1 VVRRYLTNL
10 PIRFKILGLTVMI
23 VLIVI
28 LPTLVFVTFQALTF
42 AENDLKR
49 QSQTLLNILESDVD
63 AVLDANDPAKASVML
78 KTLEKFGEVENAAI
92 YHHSG
97 GNKYETLA
105 QYNKTQTSN
114 LEFSFDLDFI
124 RRQSGNIFNFKNY
137 QYAYKI
143 VERNGVV
150 KGAIL
155 IRLNKDT
162 LNKEL
167 WRITLN
173 SSALVLALLLLAGF
187 IAQVIERRISRP
199 IAQLAEVT
207 NQITQEGDYSVQV
220 RYDSKDEIGRLYQSF
235 NRLLVRTNNQNQ
247 KIQELNQSLDQKI
260 QERVAELT
268 RAKEEAD
275 RRTKEA
281 EQARAT
287 AEALTLELERKV
299 KYDHTLARL
308 TEVMQS
314 QSTQNIEKWGD
325 HVLFHIIQQIN
336 GLQGAIYAADEDR
349 EGGEVRVRL
358 LSTYAFEIKQMLKKV
373 MKAGDG
379 LTGEVAKTKKMIYLD
394 NLPEGYLKAT
404 SALGEANAR
413 YLLIMPLIA
422 EDQIQGILEL
432 ASFHPFS
439 QDDISMLQNVSE
451 NIAYALLIVK
461 NKDNI
466 ERLLNETRQK
476 NNMLLLQEEQLKL
489 KINELEATQSEMR
502 RVEQELRHSEESLRS
517 LNENLEN
524 LVQART
530 RELQQ
535 TLENLQSTQAQL
547 VQSEKMASLGQLI
560 AGIAHEINTP
570 IGAIKASAGNIDDML
585 PSVTDEL
592 PGYMQEM
599 NQEQKAIFRQLL
611 EIGYRGEKTMT
622 SKEERAKRKELTQ
635 ILTEAGVQNADSIA
649 RNLVEL
655 GITEIKPEYQAFLN
669 APHAE
674 QWVNVMLKI
683 CHLKLNLSN
692 IQVASDKTKKIVFAL
707 KSYAYKQSDDHATPT
722 DVVASMDVIL
732 TLYSSQMKQG
742 IELVRNFEDNLPL
755 VPTFPDELGQVWTN
769 IIHNALQ
776 AMHYKGKLQIDIYRK
791 DNFVTVDITDNGPG
805 IPPEIQEKIFQPFFT
820 TKAKGEGTGLGLDI
834 CRKIILKHKGDL
846 SVDSE
851 PGRTTFRVQLP
862 IEA

>member
-1 VVRRYLTNL
+1 
-10 PIRFKILGLTVMI
+10 
-23 VLIVI
+23 
-28 LPTLVFVTFQALTF
+28 
-42 AENDLKR
+42 
-49 QSQTLLNILESDVD
+49 
-63 AVLDANDPAKASVML
+63 
-78 KTLEKFGEVENAAI
+78 
-92 YHHSG
+92 
-97 GNKYETLA
+97 
-105 QYNKTQTSN
+105 
-114 LEFSFDLDFI
+114 
-124 RRQSGNIFNFKNY
+124 
-137 QYAYKI
+137 
-143 VERNGVV
+143 V
-150 KGAIL
+150 K
-155 IRLNKDT
+155 
-162 LNKEL
+162 
-167 WRITLN
+167 
-173 SSALVLALLLLAGF
+173 
-187 IAQVIERRISRP
+187 
-199 IAQLAEVT
+199 
-207 NQITQEGDYSVQV
+207 V
-220 RYDSKDEIGRLYQSF
+220 RYDSKDEIGKLYQSF
-235 NRLLVRTNNQNQ
+235 NRLLIRTNNQNQ

-281 EQARAT
+281 EEARST
-287 AEALTLELERKV
+287 AEQLTLELERKV

-314 QSTQNIEKWGD
+314 KSTENIEKWGD

-349 EGGEVRVRL
+349 EGGEIRVRL

-413 YLLIMPLIA
+413 YLLIMPLVA
-422 EDQIQGILEL
+422 EDQVQGILEL

-476 NNMLLLQEEQLKL
+476 NNMLMLQEEQLKL

-502 RVEQELRHSEESLRS
+502 RVEQDLRHSEESLRS

-547 VQSEKMASLGQLI
+547 IQSEKMASLGQLI

-570 IGAIKASAGNIDDML
+570 IGAIKASAGNIDDIL

-599 NQEQKAIFRQLL
+599 NREQKSIFRQLL

-622 SKEERAKRKELTQ
+622 SKEERAKRKELSQ
-635 ILTEAGVQNADSIA
+635 ILTERGIQNADSIA

-669 APHAE
+669 APHTE

-776 AMHYKGKLQIDIYRK
+776 ALGYKGRLQIDIYRK
-791 DNFVTVDITDNGPG
+791 GNFVTVDITDNGPG

-820 TKAKGEGTGLGLDI
+820 TKSKGEGTGLGLDI

-862 IEA
+862 IEPVAV